1 MRTLLL
7 ATAVMLGACGG
18 ANETVTPASEA
29 ETAPGETTASK
40 APISFAET
48 DAELD
53 AKIEE
58 TIGSVNPFENDL
70 EDLEVLVRL
79 KDEFVLTDKGADF
92 ILKATMSNGQVPVDE
107 VLKLQR
113 VTEIESDILN
123 AEAREGFYIAQFRLF
138 EEDKSRIAAAQT
150 ILRELQKTSDGNN
163 DLAFNAIAYTC
174 VAPDVTPSDTYSLT
188 IFVRTHPGV
197 EFISLGGEVLVER
210 SDQTGIAELWNVCE
224 P

>member
-1 MRTLLL
+1 MRILLL

-18 ANETVTPASEA
+18 ANETATQAPEA
-29 ETAPGETTASK
+29 ETAPAETTASE

-58 TIGSVNPFENDL
+58 TIGSVNPFENEL

-113 VTEIESDILN
+113 VTDIESEILSI
-123 AEAREGFYIAQFRLF
+123 EAREGFYIAQFRLF

-150 ILRELQKTSDGNN
+150 TLRELQKTSDGNN

-174 VAPDVTPSDTYSLT
+174 VAPGVTPSDTYSLT

-210 SDQTGIAELWNVCE
+210 SDQAGIAELWNACDD
-224 P
+224 

>member
-1 MRTLLL
+1 MRSLIV
-7 ATAVMLGACGG
+7 ASAVLLGACGG
-18 ANETVTPASEA
+18 TNETQPETLETEPSA
-29 ETAPGETTASK
+29 EETTAPEP
-40 APISFAET
+40 PISFAAT

-53 AKIEE
+53 ANLEE
-58 TIGSVNPFENDL
+58 SIGSVNPFENDL

-79 KDEFVLTDKGADF
+79 KDEFVLTEKGADF
-92 ILKATMSNGQVPVDE
+92 ILKATMSNGEVPVDE

-113 VTEIESDILN
+113 VTDIESDILQD
-123 AEAREGFYIAQFRLF
+123 EAREGFYIAQFRLF

-150 ILRELQKTSDGNN
+150 ILRALQKTSDGNN

-174 VAPDVTPSDTYSLT
+174 IAPGVTPSDTYSLT

-210 SDQTGIAELWNVCE
+210 SDQAGIAELWNECDD
-224 P
+224 

>member
-1 MRTLLL
+1 MRSLIV
-7 ATAVMLGACGG
+7 ASAVLLGACGS
-18 ANETVTPASEA
+18 ANETDRVTLEA
-29 ETAPGETTASK
+29 EPAPVETAATEP
-40 APISFAET
+40 PISFAET

-53 AKIEE
+53 ANLEE
-58 TIGSVNPFENDL
+58 SIGSVNPFENDL

-79 KDEFVLTDKGADF
+79 KDEFVLTEKGADF
-92 ILKATMSNGQVPVDE
+92 ILKATMSNGEVPVDE

-113 VTEIESDILN
+113 VTDIGSNIL
-123 AEAREGFYIAQFRLF
+123 ADEAREGFYIAQFRLF

-174 VAPDVTPSDTYSLT
+174 VAPGVTPSDTYSLT
-188 IFVRTHPGV
+188 IFVHTHPGV

-210 SDQTGIAELWNVCE
+210 SDQAGIAELWNVCE